1 MIFSPWASFRE
12 FSVFS
17 VLSFNLFGVSFKL
30 KPILQYSQTSCYEYA
45 FINYIIIQIIIHIV
59 YSLLNWKM
67 SDFLEYS
74 SMLSNFYPMGILRI
88 SSDRDDP
95 VKAKIKTKKI
105 PGPKFNPQKIPCR
118 ISKPE
123 KFPESM
129 KINDITRKIETL
141 VMECFCLFIHHT
153 IWSKNLFR
161 IWWSQNNHKTSLSL
175 SQFWP
180 IFMSFLV
187 ISAVLCRCFKAMS
200 LVGIIP

>member
-1 MIFSPWASFRE
+1 
-12 FSVFS
+12 
-17 VLSFNLFGVSFKL
+17 
-30 KPILQYSQTSCYEYA
+30 
-45 FINYIIIQIIIHIV
+45 
-59 YSLLNWKM
+59 M

-129 KINDITRKIETL
+129 KWYN
-141 VMECFCLFIHHT
+141 MENRNISNGVFLFVYSSHH
-153 IWSKNLFR
+153 LE
-161 IWWSQNNHKTSLSL
+161 
-175 SQFWP
+175 
-180 IFMSFLV
+180 
-187 ISAVLCRCFKAMS
+187 
-200 LVGIIP
+200 